1 MATFTNVCRRPC
13 HRARASYVTGK
24 TRTEER
30 RSRPSQRHLPRG
42 PQVACA
48 SPGGREARGQGG
60 APKRHEL
67 GSFGQ
72 LLLMVTR
79 RVRRRGKFCR
89 GWKQDRLFIRKS
101 SSLDSFL
108 GGGSGASLRGL
119 LRPLQPVARRVSV
132 ISGRSWLRRRGRPHW
147 TRTRTRG
154 APRSPRPFKPPGRVS
169 AIVAG
174 RSDQPRTEP
183 FQAAFS

>member
-1 MATFTNVCRRPC
+1 MSAWIALLAAGTLRDVSLTLLSLRRGQLCDDRSRCPAPRLQPGVFSSFGPDSAILKFGTNSPSPGFFLATFTNVCRRPR
-13 HRARASYVTGK
+13 HRARSSYVTGK

-67 GSFGQ
+67 GSFRQ

-89 GWKQDRLFIRKS
+89 GWK
-101 SSLDSFL
+101 
-108 GGGSGASLRGL
+108 
-119 LRPLQPVARRVSV
+119 
-132 ISGRSWLRRRGRPHW
+132 
-147 TRTRTRG
+147 
-154 APRSPRPFKPPGRVS
+154 
-169 AIVAG
+169 
-174 RSDQPRTEP
+174 
-183 FQAAFS
+183 